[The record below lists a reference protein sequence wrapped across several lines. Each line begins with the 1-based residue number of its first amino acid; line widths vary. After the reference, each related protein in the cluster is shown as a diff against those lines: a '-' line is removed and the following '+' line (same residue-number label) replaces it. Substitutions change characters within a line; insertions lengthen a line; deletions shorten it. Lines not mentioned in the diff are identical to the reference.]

1 MGLGS
6 GRGSA
11 FNKVD
16 DEWVRGRGEL
26 AEVGRSEVG
35 KLLLWLHRDALDLTL
50 FF

>member
-1 MGLGS
+1 ML
-6 GRGSA
+6 RKH
-11 FNKVD
+11 NKVD

-26 AEVGRSEVG
+26 AEIGRSEVG